1 MADESKQRKTPFL
14 LRILVGSRPKLTL
27 VRLVFLASFSFLL
40 FRYALRPLMV
50 DGVSMEPTVHD
61 RTFRFANLLAYRVRE
76 PSRGDI
82 VLIDKDG
89 FNAMY
94 MKRILGLPGE
104 RVEFRDGVL
113 YVDGAARPEEYLS
126 AAGDWDMEAVELG
139 PGEYLVAGDKRSVP
153 RRSHVMGVVRRE
165 AILGRLLGK

>member
-1 MADESKQRKTPFL
+1 MADESKQRKTPFW

-27 VRLVFLASFSFLL
+27 VRLVFLAAFSFLL

-61 RTFRFANLLAYRVRE
+61 RTFRFANLLAYRFRE
-76 PSRGDI
+76 PGRGDI

-104 RVEFRDGVL
+104 LVEFRSGVF
-113 YVDGAARPEEYLS
+113 YVNGVAVAEEYLKGS
-126 AAGDWDMEAVELG
+126 GDWDMNPVLLG
-139 PGEYLVAGDKRSVP
+139 PGEYLVAGDNRSVP